1 MVGGVFA
8 QMGESSAL
16 VSSASSAR
24 ADLAGLPPSA
34 VMVLYTA
41 LFVEFCVR
49 YKLDRPVR
57 RLRPFAFLVRRKDA
71 QAGQP
76 AEPSTAVLA
85 PRDVSRVKLQLVAIA
100 GSTLL
105 IFIRSIYRCEL
116 SPSPAHSPPLFTHQ
130 VMYRHRA
137 AGRLE
142 GPHHHRPAAL

>member
-71 QAGQP
+71 HGQAGQP
-76 AEPSTAVLA
+76 AEPSTSVLA

-105 IFIRSIYRCEL
+105 IFIRSIYRCV
-116 SPSPAHSPPLFTHQ
+116 SPVARS
-130 VMYRHRA
+130 
-137 AGRLE
+137 
-142 GPHHHRPAAL
+142 ALLTR